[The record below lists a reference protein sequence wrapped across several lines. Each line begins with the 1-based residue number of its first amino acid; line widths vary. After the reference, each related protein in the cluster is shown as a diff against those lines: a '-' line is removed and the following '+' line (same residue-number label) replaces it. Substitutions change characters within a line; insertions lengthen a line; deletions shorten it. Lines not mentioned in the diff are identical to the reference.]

1 MNATTR
7 LAVHGG
13 EKTVKK
19 SFPWPVFDD
28 DDIRAVSE
36 VIRSGH
42 WGDPDCTGLVARF
55 EREFADYFGTQY
67 ALASVSGSVAIRM
80 ALIASGIRP
89 GDEVIIP
96 PYTFITTASVVLETN
111 CVPVFV
117 DIEPDTYNIDPSG
130 IEAAITERTRAVV
143 PVHFGGQA
151 CDVDR
156 IMAIARKHRLT
167 VIEDACHAHGAEY
180 KSLKLG
186 SIGDAGCF
194 SFQSSKNL
202 TSGEGGITITSDRE
216 LAAAVDSLRNVGR
229 VEGGQWYEHHNLGCN
244 YRMTPIQ
251 AALLSSQL
259 KRLEEQTKRRDENG
273 RYLGGLLRE
282 IDGISPLTRG
292 HGETLHS
299 YHLFVFRYDA
309 AKFNNLP
316 KVEFAKWLAAE
327 GVPAFMGYPRPLYK
341 QPLFQEKRFFCY
353 AVPPEVD
360 YTKVHCPVAEKACS
374 EEGVWILQPALLGDR
389 SDMESFAEA
398 IRKIQ
403 RHCLS
408 AGISG

>member
-1 MNATTR
+1 MSVTTR

-19 SFPWPVFDD
+19 SFPWPVFDE
-28 DDIRAVSE
+28 DDIKTVVE
-36 VIRSGH
+36 VVRSGK
-42 WGDPDCTGLVARF
+42 WGDPDCSGLVAKF
-55 EREFADYFGTQY
+55 EHEFSDYCGTRY
-67 ALASVSGSVAIRM
+67 ALATVNGSVAIRM
-80 ALIASGIRP
+80 ALIASGVRP

-96 PYTFITTASVVLETN
+96 PYTFITTASVVFETN

-117 DIEPDTYNIDPSG
+117 DIEPDTYNIDPFRV
-130 IEAAITERTRAVV
+130 EAAVTKRTRAVI

-151 CDVDR
+151 CDMDR
-156 IMAIARKHRLT
+156 IMAIAQKHRLT
-167 VIEDACHAHGAEY
+167 VIEDACHAPGAEY
-180 KSLKLG
+180 KGRKLG

-202 TSGEGGITITSDRE
+202 TSGEGGITVTNSRE
-216 LAAAVDSLRNVGR
+216 FATAVDSLRNVGR
-229 VEGGQWYEHHNLGCN
+229 VEGGEWYEHHNLGCN
-244 YRMTPIQ
+244 YRMTPVQ

-259 KRLEEQTKRRDENG
+259 KRLEEQTRCRDENG
-273 RYLGGLLRE
+273 RYLAGLLRE

-316 KVEFAKWLAAE
+316 KAEFAKWLAAE

-353 AVPPEVD
+353 AIPPEVD
-360 YTKVHCPVAEKACS
+360 YTNVRCPVAEKACS

-389 SDMESFAEA
+389 FDMESFAEA

-408 AGISG
+408 AGI